1 MKYLIP
7 NVFIGLYVLFYVIK
21 YKFTFKVV
29 ERIFMIVQDGLIIAT
44 LDIMVFN
51 FQYILDYHIDFY
63 ALAIVLAIEII
74 EVFIKFIMFCK
85 KGSDDDDEEAA
96 VSPEKEGREKERINN
111 SFGESVD
118 QINPEY
124 TYNGL
129 QGNNSGVSSGRGG
142 GVANNNRRAPPR
154 RR

>member
-29 ERIFMIVQDGLIIAT
+29 ERIFVIVQDGLIIAI
-44 LDIMVFN
+44 LNIMVFN

-63 ALAIVLAIEII
+63 ALAIVLVI
-74 EVFIKFIMFCK
+74 EVIEVLIKFIMFCK

-124 TYNGL
+124 SYNGL
-129 QGNNSGVSSGRGG
+129 QGNNSGVSSGRGAA
-142 GVANNNRRAPPR
+142 ANNNRRAPPR
-154 RR
+154 KR